1 MRCARVTRALASLIT
16 TCLCLLITTASL
28 AAPLE
33 LPNSDPT
40 EPIKIGA
47 DRASRWRIGQ
57 TDVLLLE
64 GHCLIR
70 QGLTYAHS
78 GKAVLWITQDGEF
91 GARQQRV
98 TAYLEQDVRID
109 MMREATPAHMKDS
122 SWFGSFSSTS
132 PLEFNI
138 PIWDPEPPVKP
149 DIVARGSERRVAASQ
164 GKVSRAQFAEAIPGG
179 TPAGPGPGLT
189 PGTRRLRVLPRYSKQ
204 PGIQSFPDPDES
216 VNQQTILI
224 DSGVVLI
231 IDGIEGVGTID
242 LQADRVVIWTT
253 KMPQGSFSLD
263 SSQPDSAPL
272 EVYLEGNI
280 EVREG
285 DRLITA
291 ERMYY
296 DIPNQIGTVIDA
308 EILSPVT
315 IGDERMRSRLGMVR
329 LRSSVLRQLGRD
341 RFVAQD
347 TFLTTSRLGQ
357 PSYRVQTAEAYF
369 EDRQTPVIDPAT
381 GQQQLDA
388 ETGAPLVDHQRLA
401 TSRNNVGY
409 LGRVPVFYWPTL
421 ATDLTEPTFF
431 INGLTVRQDRNVF
444 GLQILT
450 KLDAYQ
456 LLGIENAPK
465 GTKWNIRADYLS
477 LRGPALG
484 TSFQYDRTGD
494 FFGTQSRY
502 AGLFDA
508 WSVYDTGLDNL
519 GRTRQNIIPDKHYRY
534 RILDR
539 HRQMLPGDFRLST
552 EVGWISDYNFLE
564 QYYEKEYDE
573 FKDQSTGF
581 ELLKVLDN
589 QSFSLTGDARLNNFF
604 TETQWLPRAD
614 HFWLGQSLLSDYL
627 TWYEHTSVGF
637 AQLRVQNAPTDPQ
650 DLQNFTFLPWEQV
663 GNGERIASRQEIDL
677 PLSLGAFKVVPYGLG
692 ELAHWGADLQKQA
705 INRAYGQVGFRA
717 SVPLWTANPNV
728 ESTLLNVHGIAH
740 KIVFDVDAY
749 YAQATQDLSQ
759 FQLYDNVDDNAIE
772 RFRSRFAT
780 LTFGGTTPMQ
790 FDERYYAIRTGM
802 ASNVTGPTEIAQDLT
817 AVRFGARQR
826 WQTKR
831 GLPGQR
837 RIQDWVMLDTRA
849 VFYPNPNRDN
859 FGSNFGL
866 LQYDF
871 RWQAGDRTSVV
882 SDGTF
887 DFFEQGQ
894 KIWTVGG
901 FLTRPPRGNI
911 YAGFRWFEGPFTSQ
925 VFSTSYNYW
934 MSPKW
939 ISSFGT
945 SFDIS
950 GNGNIG
956 QYFSITRI
964 GESFLTNLGF
974 NIDASKGNVG
984 LTFSIEPRFLPRS
997 QIFGGQIPPVGAF
1010 GLE

>member
-1 MRCARVTRALASLIT
+1 R
-16 TCLCLLITTASL
+16 
-28 AAPLE
+28 
-33 LPNSDPT
+33 D
-40 EPIKIGA
+40 
-47 DRASRWRIGQ
+47 
-57 TDVLLLE
+57 
-64 GHCLIR
+64 
-70 QGLTYAHS
+70 
-78 GKAVLWITQDGEF
+78 
-91 GARQQRV
+91 
-98 TAYLEQDVRID
+98 
-109 MMREATPAHMKDS
+109 ATPAHLKAS
-122 SWFGSFSSTS
+122 TWYGVFSSTA
-132 PLEFNI
+132 PLQLNI
-138 PIWDPEPPVKP
+138 PLWEPEPVEKP
-149 DIVARGSERRVAASQ
+149 AIYARGSERRIGASQ
-164 GKVSRAQFAEAIPGG
+164 GTVARAQFAEAIPGG
-179 TPAGPGPGLT
+179 APAGPPAGLT
-189 PGTRRLRVLPRYSKQ
+189 PGTRRIRYLPRSSAPVQITSY
-204 PGIQSFPDPDES
+204 PDPET
-216 VNQQTILI
+216 NMQTIVI

-231 IDGIEGVGTID
+231 VDGIEGVGPID
-242 LQADRVVIWTT
+242 LQADRMVIWTANL
-253 KMPQGSFSLD
+253 PQGQLTPEAF
-263 SSQPDSAPL
+263 QPDNTPL

-285 DRLITA
+285 DRQITA

-296 DIPNQIGTVIDA
+296 DLQNQVGTVIDA
-308 EILSPVT
+308 EILTPVT
-315 IGDERMRSRLGMVR
+315 IGDALTRSRVGMVR
-329 LRSSVLRQLGRD
+329 LRSSVLRQLGKD

-357 PSYRVQTAEAYF
+357 PAYRVQTSEAYF
-369 EDRQTPVIDPAT
+369 EDIQRPLMDPVT
-381 GQQQLDA
+381 GAQQLDSQ
-388 ETGAPLVDHQRLA
+388 TGEPLVEHQRLA

-409 LGRVPVFYWPTL
+409 LGNVPVFYWPTL

-431 INGLTVRQDRNVF
+431 IDGVTIRSDRNVF
-444 GLQILT
+444 GTQILT
-450 KLDAYQ
+450 KLDAYE
-456 LLGIENAPK
+456 LLGIENAPA
-465 GTKWNIRADYLS
+465 GTAWKIRADYLS
-477 LRGPALG
+477 LRGPAVG
-484 TSFQYDRTGD
+484 TSFQYDRTGE
-494 FFGTQSRY
+494 FFGTPSRY
-502 AGLFDA
+502 AGLLDA

-519 GRTRQNIIPDKHYRY
+519 GRTRQDIIPDKTYRW

-539 HRQMLPGDFRLST
+539 HRQMLPYDIRLST

-581 ELLKVLDN
+581 ELLKVVDN

-614 HFWLGQSLLSDYL
+614 HFWLGQSLLGDYV
-627 TWYEHTSVGF
+627 TWYAHTNVGF

-663 GNGERIASRQEIDL
+663 GNGERVATRHEIDL
-677 PLSLGAFKVVPYGLG
+677 PLNLGVFKVVPYGLG
-692 ELAHWGADLQKQA
+692 ELAHWGADLNKQA
-705 INRAYGQVGFRA
+705 LNRAYGQVGVRA
-717 SVPLWTANPNV
+717 SLPMWTANSEM

-749 YAQATQDLSQ
+749 VAQATQDLSQ
-759 FQLYDNVDDNAIE
+759 LQLYDNIDDNAIE

-780 LTFGGTTPMQ
+780 LDFGGVTPMQ
-790 FDERYYAIRTGM
+790 FDERYYAIRTGL
-802 ASNVTGPTEIAQDLT
+802 ASNVTGPTEIAQDLM

-849 VFYPNPNRDN
+849 VYYPDASRDN
-859 FGSNFGL
+859 FGATFGL

-871 RWQAGDRTSVV
+871 RWQAGDRTSVI

-887 DFFEQGQ
+887 DFFDQGQ

-901 FLTRPPRGNI
+901 FITRPPRGNI

-925 VFSTSYNYW
+925 VVSTSYNYW

-956 QYFSITRI
+956 QFLSITRI
-964 GESFLTNLGF
+964 GESFLTSLGF
-974 NIDASKGNVG
+974 NIDASKGNFG
-984 LTFSIEPRFLPRS
+984 LTFAIEPRFLPRS
-997 QIFGGQIPPVGAF
+997 QIFGGQIPPTGAF